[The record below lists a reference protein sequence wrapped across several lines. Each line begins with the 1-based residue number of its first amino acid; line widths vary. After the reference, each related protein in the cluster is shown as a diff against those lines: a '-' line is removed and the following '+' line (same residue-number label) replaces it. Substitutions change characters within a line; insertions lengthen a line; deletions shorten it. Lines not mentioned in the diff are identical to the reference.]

1 MPTCLILIQ
10 PLDRETEGLQAI
22 FHYFSN
28 YIQMAGQIK
37 QGNRNT
43 CSSSLDMCWVT
54 NVRIAPVQDASSL
67 RIASSFCT
75 SSCSRVKRCAKRS
88 FSPLCSR
95 EYVPATFFTRI
106 SSAGKITCNH
116 QKKSLIPQMLCA
128 SRRAYSW
135 PINFQKYT
143 DLWALK
149 SAINL

>member
-1 MPTCLILIQ
+1 
-10 PLDRETEGLQAI
+10 
-22 FHYFSN
+22 
-28 YIQMAGQIK
+28 
-37 QGNRNT
+37 
-43 CSSSLDMCWVT
+43 MCWVT

-75 SSCSRVKRCAKRS
+75 SSCNRVNRCSKRS

-116 QKKSLIPQMLCA
+116 QQKKKNLIPQMFCA
-128 SRRAYSW
+128 SRQAYSW
-135 PINFQKYT
+135 PINLHKYT

-149 SAINL
+149 STINPSMIKTCIVRALNNWCNRPSISLYGRMKQER

>member
-1 MPTCLILIQ
+1 MPTCLIQ
-10 PLDRETEGLQAI
+10 PLDRETEGLRAI
-22 FHYFSN
+22 FHQITYKK
-28 YIQMAGQIK
+28 AGQSK

-75 SSCSRVKRCAKRS
+75 SSCSRVNRCAKRS

-116 QKKSLIPQMLCA
+116 QQKSLIPQMFCA
-128 SRRAYSW
+128 SRQAYSW